1 MAQQNWQLQNVWG
14 RNHIIGLYHGHDS
27 GHVVVHCNNKILLL
41 DFNVLEYKT
50 YSFFIDQE
58 LYELTIQPQED
69 SYSYDLNINYQ
80 ADTPQ
85 NNSRKTKKKEE
96 RLAILLSLLIV
107 ALLFLSAFLFVHFF
121 VDLES
126 LKQ

>member
-1 MAQQNWQLQNVWG
+1 MAQKNWQLNNVWG

-27 GHVVVHCNNKILLL
+27 GHVVVHCDNKVLLL
-41 DFNVLEYKT
+41 DFNVLGAKT

-58 LYELTIQPQED
+58 LYELSILSQAGAYE
-69 SYSYDLNINYQ
+69 YELKINYQ

-85 NNSRKTKKKEE
+85 NNSRKTEKKEE
-96 RLAILLSLLIV
+96 RQAILLSLLIV
-107 ALLFLSAFLFVHFF
+107 ALLLLSAFLFVHFY

-126 LKQ
+126 LKN